1 MTLAL
6 ALHIA
11 AHVHPSSSSAAFF
24 EPTDRPSR
32 TSSSR
37 RRRGREEKSLSPT
50 LSRLHLVARRRASNF
65 VHSSS
70 RKSINHRNQAIRR
83 HYSLFCNTT
92 SDASLFV
99 SSSSPRRPL
108 SARFSTLVAS
118 TNPSSLALDRPRT
131 TSSAMPSVVTLVSAS
146 SFVSRARWARRASSS
161 RIAAGGAD
169 SRDDAMRF
177 RDDGGRRRGGGGRG
191 RGRRAPYD
199 AHRDADERRRAR
211 EAAERAAERSGGF
224 RIVER
229 ADGTRLR
236 RRWVVNSAKRCK
248 LPRASP

>member
-83 HYSLFCNTT
+83 HSLFCNTT
-92 SDASLFV
+92 SDGLAFFLFSFLSPLRSLFHT
-99 SSSSPRRPL
+99 RPL
-108 SARFSTLVAS
+108 AQSIVS
-118 TNPSSLALDRPRT
+118 RPRP
-131 TSSAMPSVVTLVSAS
+131 SANDVERDAIRRVTRQRVVVRL
-146 SFVSRARWARRASSS
+146 SRAMGASRVVVSNRRRRRLFA
-161 RIAAGGAD
+161 
-169 SRDDAMRF
+169 
-177 RDDGGRRRGGGGRG
+177 GRR
-191 RGRRAPYD
+191 D
-199 AHRDADERRRAR
+199 AV
-211 EAAERAAERSGGF
+211 S
-224 RIVER
+224 
-229 ADGTRLR
+229 R
-236 RRWVVNSAKRCK
+236 RRWTTTRRRRKRW
-248 LPRASP
+248 R

>member
-146 SFVSRARWARRASSS
+146 SFVSRARWARRD
-161 RIAAGGAD
+161 RG
-169 SRDDAMRF
+169 
-177 RDDGGRRRGGGGRG
+177 RRGGARAGVGGEGDARSARSARGVDVSQRQRRVRRFGVSSRAPFLFTEKKAFSSVVGRG
-191 RGRRAPYD
+191 RESQLLRPARRD
-199 AHRDADERRRAR
+199 RR
-211 EAAERAAERSGGF
+211 F
-224 RIVER
+224 
-229 ADGTRLR
+229 
-236 RRWVVNSAKRCK
+236 AKRT
-248 LPRASP
+248 RRIGWH

>member
-99 SSSSPRRPL
+99 SSSSPLRSLFHTRR
-108 SARFSTLVAS
+108 
-118 TNPSSLALDRPRT
+118 LDESIVSRPRP
-131 TSSAMPSVVTLVSAS
+131 SADDVERDAIRRHPRQRVVIRL
-146 SFVSRARWARRASSS
+146 SRAMGASRVVVSNRR
-161 RIAAGGAD
+161 R
-169 SRDDAMRF
+169 RRRF
-177 RDDGGRRRGGGGRG
+177 AGRR
-191 RGRRAPYD
+191 D
-199 AHRDADERRRAR
+199 AV
-211 EAAERAAERSGGF
+211 S
-224 RIVER
+224 
-229 ADGTRLR
+229 R
-236 RRWVVNSAKRCK
+236 RRWTTTRRRRKRW
-248 LPRASP
+248 R

>member
-83 HYSLFCNTT
+83 HSLFCNTT
-92 SDASLFV
+92 SDGLAFSLFV
-99 SSSSPRRPL
+99 SSSSPLRSLFHTRR
-108 SARFSTLVAS
+108 
-118 TNPSSLALDRPRT
+118 LDESIVSRPRP
-131 TSSAMPSVVTLVSAS
+131 SANDVERDDIRRVPRQRVVIRL
-146 SFVSRARWARRASSS
+146 SRAMGASRVVVSNRR
-161 RIAAGGAD
+161 R
-169 SRDDAMRF
+169 RRRF
-177 RDDGGRRRGGGGRG
+177 AGRR
-191 RGRRAPYD
+191 D
-199 AHRDADERRRAR
+199 AV
-211 EAAERAAERSGGF
+211 S
-224 RIVER
+224 
-229 ADGTRLR
+229 R
-236 RRWVVNSAKRCK
+236 RRWTTTRRRRKRW
-248 LPRASP
+248 R